1 MDSHNLR
8 LSKIIPTKIETG
20 ILQLLLWGRIFNG
33 SKVVWLELGAPL
45 AAFWP
50 TLAAPVSWSTES
62 TTSAGYT
69 ATASTDSTSPATAT
83 EPTS

>member
-1 MDSHNLR
+1 MNSRFPN
-8 LSKIIPTKIETG
+8 KYIPFRRFG
-20 ILQLLLWGRIFNG
+20 GRVG
-33 SKVVWLELGAPL
+33 LTQEAPSRAKQAGVGAISTASSVP
-45 AAFWP
+45 FS
-50 TLAAPVSWSTES
+50 APVSWSTES

>member
-1 MDSHNLR
+1 MTKNSVV
-8 LSKIIPTKIETG
+8 LSQL
-20 ILQLLLWGRIFNG
+20 IL
-33 SKVVWLELGAPL
+33 VVSALEAHSRAKQAGVGTISTASSVP
-45 AAFWP
+45 FS
-50 TLAAPVSWSTES
+50 APVSWSTES